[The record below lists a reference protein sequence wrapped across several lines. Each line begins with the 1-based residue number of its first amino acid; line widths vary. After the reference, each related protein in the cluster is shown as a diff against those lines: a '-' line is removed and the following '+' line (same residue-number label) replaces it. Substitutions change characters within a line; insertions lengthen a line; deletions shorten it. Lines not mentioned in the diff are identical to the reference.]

1 MGLINEKYYKKI
13 LGFKTGD
20 NSHKNKWE
28 NKSEIKFPPPPIK
41 IALLGDEKV
50 GKTSIS
56 NSFFDLEFQDD
67 LLSTIGPEKNEKK
80 QLLND
85 GKEVKLILWDNSGQ
99 ERFRTA
105 VFKNI
110 RFVEG
115 IILVFDVTNRKSF
128 DNLNKWLTDIYDD
141 FDKRSIIILFGNK
154 FDKDK
159 EELKVSQEEIE
170 TFAEK
175 NNLKYFEVSA
185 KKGRGINEG
194 ISYLINKI
202 YDSR

>member
-1 MGLINEKYYKKI
+1 MGLINEKYYQKI

-67 LLSTIGPEKNEKK
+67 LLSTIGPEKKVKK

-115 IILVFDVTNRKSF
+115 IILVLMLLIENH
-128 DNLNKWLTDIYDD
+128 
-141 FDKRSIIILFGNK
+141 SII
-154 FDKDK
+154 
-159 EELKVSQEEIE
+159 
-170 TFAEK
+170 
-175 NNLKYFEVSA
+175 
-185 KKGRGINEG
+185 
-194 ISYLINKI
+194 
-202 YDSR
+202 